1 MCDVEFV
8 YVTGIRS
15 DIFRNVRLAG
25 SWNQDGFPIATWTTR
40 PMVAFRYDDGCPA
53 FRCVLSFPAGATGS
67 EFTWGV
73 MLDAP
78 GRPDSWGITQEIE
91 ESGRHELSFTLG
103 PGSGRQVYHLTHC
116 RRLGANKYETADAN
130 PAIRFAVWAP
140 NAQLVEVVQGNLASG
155 YIADDGSGTVG
166 APHPMFRDG
175 EGIWRTDPAKSPET
189 ADFSRWDHVPYMFR
203 VTKDDGSVAFRT
215 DLHARCQ
222 LGRGATDPAQPVGQ
236 PFSGNR
242 QDLDGTISC
251 SVVID
256 PERVTELFDEGV
268 FPETRWLSD
277 EDFWAH
283 EHDPLRPVPTRVEDL
298 IIYELHIGGLGAGRI
313 DAAGQPVPGNLRDAI
328 DLLDHLTDL
337 GINAIEL
344 MPLAEHEGWASWGY
358 GTSHYFAVEFSGG
371 GRDQFKHRPTTRPRI
386 VSVRHRPARRSPEPN
401 HV

>member
-1 MCDVEFV
+1 VCDVEFV

-15 DIFRNVRLAG
+15 NIFRKRSAG
-25 SWNQDGFPIATWTTR
+25 RELEPGRIPNSDMDDPADGGVPLRRWLPSIPLCAEF
-40 PMVAFRYDDGCPA
+40 
-53 FRCVLSFPAGATGS
+53 SSS